1 MATPKS
7 SISSNLRNLYDKA
20 RLLIS
25 EERDPAFPT
34 PMAPMNPPSLPIPIS
49 LMSLEHQDQLEV
61 LLQPI
66 SKELPCGPALRYDPI
81 FTEIRLAREE
91 DDPSLPMGNWERPL
105 KRADWALIEA
115 RSITML
121 SSRSKDLQIAAW
133 LLEAWVRQ
141 SGFDGLYRG
150 LSLIDRLVRQL
161 WEPLHPMIEDNDE
174 DARIAPLEWLNESL
188 SATLRLHVPLLK
200 VVGRKPPLVTLI
212 DWDRM
217 IAVELAGPGHTTDK
231 PGADDGPLT
240 RADVVA
246 YAHLRLGR
254 EMALKREI
262 VKRCLNCLETMV
274 AFVEIQLGSRSPN
287 LSKLKGTL
295 VAFERVMAQL
305 IVEPTEDEIM
315 PEPDDSDDD
324 LQTIG
329 ESPLI
334 AEAAKPRVTSAGWKN
349 RKEAYAT
356 LESLAD
362 YLSAIEPHS
371 PTPYLLRR
379 AVKWGNMPLP
389 ELMAE
394 IIREEGDL
402 NRLAN
407 VLGLRE

>member
-1 MATPKS
+1 MATSKS

-25 EERDPAFPT
+25 DERDPAFPT

-49 LMSLEHQDQLEV
+49 LMSLEHQEQLEI

-105 KRADWALIEA
+105 KRADWALIES
-115 RSITML
+115 RSVAML

-141 SGFDGLYRG
+141 DGFDGLYRG

-174 DARIAPLEWLNESL
+174 DARVAPLEWLNESL
-188 SATLRLHVPLLK
+188 SATLRLHVPLLRI
-200 VVGRKPPLVTLI
+200 VGRKPPVLTLI
-212 DWDRM
+212 DWERL
-217 IAVELAGPGHTTDK
+217 IAAELAGPGHTTDK
-231 PGADDGPLT
+231 PGADDAPLT

-246 YAHLRLGR
+246 YAHQRLGR

-262 VKRCLNCLETMV
+262 IKRCLNCLETMV

-295 VAFERVMAQL
+295 VAYERVMAQL

-315 PEPDDSDDD
+315 AQESENEALAP
-324 LQTIG
+324 LG
-329 ESPLI
+329 EQP
-334 AEAAKPRVTSAGWKN
+334 AETASARRGVAAAGWKN

-356 LESLAD
+356 LELLAD
-362 YLSAIEPHS
+362 YLSAVEPHS

-379 AVKWGNMPLP
+379 AVKWGSMPLP

-407 VLGLRE
+407 VLGLKE